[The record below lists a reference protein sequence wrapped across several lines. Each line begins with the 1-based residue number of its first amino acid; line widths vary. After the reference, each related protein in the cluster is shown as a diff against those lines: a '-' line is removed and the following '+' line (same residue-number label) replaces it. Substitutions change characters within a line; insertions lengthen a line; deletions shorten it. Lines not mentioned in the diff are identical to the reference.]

1 MLHHSGHD
9 RPGRLGYAVNMLLSP
24 CPQCAHALWSE
35 VCCLEAFRC
44 VLYFDDEHSDTY
56 ADRVRSCPECGVF
69 LLDHALDPPELTAKP
84 REQRVV
90 VSRSPRSH

>member
-9 RPGRLGYAVNMLLSP
+9 RPVGICCKHADPLPTVRTRSLVGGVLHRGIPLRALLRRR
-24 CPQCAHALWSE
+24 A
-35 VCCLEAFRC
+35 RR
-44 VLYFDDEHSDTY
+44 DTY

-69 LLDHALDPPELTAKP
+69 LLGHALDPPELTAKL

>member
-1 MLHHSGHD
+1 
-9 RPGRLGYAVNMLLSP
+9 
-24 CPQCAHALWSE
+24 
-35 VCCLEAFRC
+35 

-56 ADRVRSCPECGVF
+56 ADRVRSCPECGVI
-69 LLDHALDPPELTAKP
+69 LLGHAFDPPELTAKP